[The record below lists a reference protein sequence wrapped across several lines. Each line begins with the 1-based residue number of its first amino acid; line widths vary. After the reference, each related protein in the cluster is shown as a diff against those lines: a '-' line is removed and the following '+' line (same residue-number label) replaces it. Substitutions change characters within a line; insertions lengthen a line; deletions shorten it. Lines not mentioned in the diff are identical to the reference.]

1 MQFAQIAIFIPSVE
15 VIHTI
20 SNVASLLNFSN
31 DNPLTNSVYFTRI
44 DKESIAIFHL
54 FVVQNISKRTLVKML
69 LVLFFANCFVKTDNQ
84 FSPSISVKHI
94 PHFRFTKRIM
104 TFFSQFIVRMHLYR
118 KVFACIYKFNKDR
131 KIATKTLVYVLAKQ
145 LIRI

>member
-20 SNVASLLNFSN
+20 SNIASLLNFSN
-31 DNPLTNSVYFTRI
+31 DNPLTDSVHFTRI

-54 FVVQNISKRTLVKML
+54 FVVQNISKRTLIKVL
-69 LVLFFANCFVKTDNQ
+69 LVFFFANRFVTTDNQ

-104 TFFSQFIVRMHLYR
+104 TFFSQFIVRMHLY
-118 KVFACIYKFNKDR
+118 
-131 KIATKTLVYVLAKQ
+131 
-145 LIRI
+145 